1 MRVAMR
7 RHPDSLPPLDRL
19 QRYSIE
25 EAASYLRM
33 SRALLM
39 QRIAAGSVVTITDGR
54 RRYVPGREI
63 ERLSAPPDLPP
74 AA

>member
-1 MRVAMR
+1 MSERDPAV
-7 RHPDSLPPLDRL
+7 LPALDPR

-39 QRIAAGSVVTITDGR
+39 RRIAAGAVVTITDGR

-63 ERLSAPPDLPP
+63 ERLSAPPELPP